1 MKVVTHL
8 DEARQRHAEAVEKM
22 EDWDAKYQGLPE
34 EHTAEEQEFFRNAFN
49 SAKREAKRWA
59 EQVDRLEAIADAQRE
74 IKSAEQDNN
83 NDDGKVEER
92 QNGSGQQIKV
102 GNEPKTYS
110 AQTSMR
116 GTSFFVDLVNAT
128 RGDME
133 ARGRLERHTQEVAY
147 ERRDIST
154 TVTAGGNFVPPA
166 YLGELYAELPRPGRP
181 FADAIGS
188 RPLQATGM
196 NLTIPRLTTGT
207 AVALQAGDNA
217 AVQETDIVEALL
229 TVPIRTIA
237 GQQDVSQQLF
247 DRSDPGIDQIL
258 FSDLRRAYD
267 AQLDSNLLNGTG
279 ANNHV
284 GIRTVASVNTVT
296 FTSPVTAAALV
307 PKIYDAIQQ
316 IESNR
321 YTQADMIIMHPR
333 RSAWLA
339 SNLSSTFP
347 LFQLGTLTQASGVQ
361 DMGMTTSL
369 SGLRVIRDANVRTQD
384 GAATNQ
390 DEIYVISSSDLI
402 LYEGP
407 LQARVLSDVGSGT
420 LTVRLQLF
428 GYSAFASGRQAKA
441 ISIVS
446 GAGLV
451 APAF

>member
-1 MKVVTHL
+1 MKPTTQAE
-8 DEARQRHAEAVEKM
+8 EARASLAESVDKM
-22 EDWDAKYQGLPE
+22 EDWDAKIQALP
-34 EHTAEEQEFFRNAFN
+34 AEADQKEVEFHRSAFEA
-49 SAKREAKRWA
+49 AKRETARWQETVSRLDEIDRARGSVTAKPDS
-59 EQVDRLEAIADAQRE
+59 ET
-74 IKSAEQDNN
+74 
-83 NDDGKVEER
+83 EER
-92 QNGSGQQIKV
+92 KPAGYTQV
-102 GNEPKTYS
+102 GDEMTEKTYS
-110 AQTSMR
+110 QRTSAHGR
-116 GTSFFVDLVNAT
+116 SFFIDLVNAT

-133 ARGRLERHTQEVAY
+133 ARVRLERHTHEVAV
-147 ERRDIST
+147 ERRDLST
-154 TVTAGGNFVPPA
+154 TVTAGGNFIPPQ
-166 YLGELYAELPRPGRP
+166 YLGEMYAELPRPGRP

-188 RPLQATGM
+188 RPLMATGM
-196 NLTIPRLTTGT
+196 SLTIPRITTGT

-217 AVQETDIVEALL
+217 AVQETDVVEALL
-229 TVPIRTIA
+229 SVPVRTIA

-247 DRSDPGIDQIL
+247 DRAEPGIDQIL

-267 AQLDSNLLNGTG
+267 VQLDSNLLNGTG

-284 GIRTVASVNTVT
+284 GIRSVASVNTVT

-321 YTQADMIIMHPR
+321 YTQADLIIMHPR

-347 LFQLGTLTQASGVQ
+347 LFQLGTLTQASGTQ

-369 SGLRVIRDANVRTQD
+369 SGLKVVRDASVRTQD

-390 DEIYVISSSDLI
+390 DEIYVLSSSDLI

-428 GYSAFASGRQAKA
+428 GYSAFASGRQPKA
-441 ISIVS
+441 ISVIS

-451 APAF
+451 TPSF